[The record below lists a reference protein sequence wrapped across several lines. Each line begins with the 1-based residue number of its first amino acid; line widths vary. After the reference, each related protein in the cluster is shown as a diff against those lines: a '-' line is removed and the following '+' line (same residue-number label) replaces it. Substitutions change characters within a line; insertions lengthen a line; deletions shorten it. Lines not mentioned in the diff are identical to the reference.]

1 MALLFVVAKRS
12 PFFWGD
18 WAMSAS
24 RGSNGFMLT
33 LCFQTTL
40 AAGSAVVTG
49 VQPLQIQV
57 LEARLAKADPHQGL
71 IYVDKGFRNKA
82 SKSLSVGGRPS
93 RQVRYTPVSA
103 VAAQTVEI
111 VFHPSAAESLG
122 GFFGHGGMRGCWP
135 AGQE

>member
-40 AAGSAVVTG
+40 TVDSEVVTG
-49 VQPLQIQV
+49 VQPFQIQV

-82 SKSLSVGGRPS
+82 AKSLSVGGRPS

-103 VAAQTVEI
+103 VAAQTCGLLV
-111 VFHPSAAESLG
+111 PASRWRSALLRSRPKVRASHLA
-122 GFFGHGGMRGCWP
+122 R
-135 AGQE
+135 